1 MEYSKVSTSAFVAL
15 GLGEVLFFLVPIGI
29 ALFWLIKKKEK
40 ITTVLVGA
48 AVFFLF
54 VVILEKPIQ
63 NVLIFPTQMGLP
75 DHSLSRYINARPFLW
90 AFLVGLFPGVFE
102 ETGRLLAF
110 KTVLKKRRN
119 RETSISYGIG
129 HGCFEVILCLG
140 ITHATYISYA
150 VMINSGTFQIIV
162 DQVAEQAPDQV
173 DLLKTLANQI
183 ASLTFADIGLAF
195 AERVFAVLFHIGASI
210 LVFYA
215 CREKKK
221 VWLYPLAVI
230 LHTAMDF
237 VAGLS
242 MTEVF
247 NPSVFELELIVAV
260 FGILTF
266 CAAYF
271 LLYKR
276 DKEKDLKSL
285 PDH

>member
-1 MEYSKVSTSAFVAL
+1 MEYSKVGTSAFVAL

-129 HGCFEVILCLG
+129 HGCFEVILYLG
-140 ITHATYISYA
+140 ITYATYISYA